1 MPSLSLHGRQDKVQ
15 AASLNAKTGKGGRGI
30 PCFDGPMRNF
40 SLMVLSLAL
49 MQGALLADAP
59 RPNIVFIISDDQ
71 AWTDYGF
78 MGHGQTMTPHLDQL
92 AVQSLVFRRGYVC
105 SSLCCPSLASLLTG
119 RYPHQTK
126 ITGNEPPRPQP
137 SGVNA
142 YKDPEF
148 RRQWQQLND
157 FILAQ
162 PRLPAELGK
171 AGYLSFQ
178 TGKWWAGNFSTGG
191 FTHGMSGGDID
202 HGGRHGDVGLEIG
215 RKSMQPIADFM
226 DMAVAQQKPFFLWYA
241 PMLPHQP
248 HDPPERLLRKYLDR
262 APSLLIAKYWAMC
275 EWFDETC
282 GELMQQLEDRHLT
295 ENTIVVYLADNGWIQ
310 ESGKPKFRPDSKLSQ
325 YDGGLRTPIMIR
337 WPGKIAPRMDDTPV
351 NSVDIAPTLYD
362 ALEIARP
369 AGLAGLNLVDKS
381 AIEKRN
387 AATGACFLHNAV
399 DIQKPGKNLTYR
411 WRVEGEWK
419 VIVPNP
425 ANVGEANKPGRTPD
439 AVELYHI
446 TKDPNE
452 EDNLAEKEPAKL
464 KELRD
469 HLDAWWDGLS
479 P

>member
-1 MPSLSLHGRQDKVQ
+1 
-15 AASLNAKTGKGGRGI
+15 
-30 PCFDGPMRNF
+30 MRNF
-40 SLMVLSLAL
+40 SLVVLFLTL
-49 MQGALLADAP
+49 MQVVLLADAP

-71 AWTDYGF
+71 SWTDYGF
-78 MGHGQTMTPHLDQL
+78 MGHAQIRTPHLDQL
-92 AVQSLVFRRGYVC
+92 ARQSLVFRRGYVC

-119 RYPHQTK
+119 RYSHQTK
-126 ITGNEPPRPQP
+126 ITGNEPPKPK
-137 SGVNA
+137 GAGGNA
-142 YKDPEF
+142 YKDPGF
-148 RRQWQQLND
+148 RAQLQQLNE
-157 FILAQ
+157 FMLAQ

-171 AGYLSFQ
+171 VGYLSFQ
-178 TGKWWAGNFSTGG
+178 TGKWWAGNYANGG
-191 FTHGMSGGDID
+191 FTDGMSDGDID
-202 HGGRHGDVGLEIG
+202 HGGRHGDAGLEIG

-226 DMAVAQQKPFFLWYA
+226 DKAVKQQQPFFLWYA

-248 HDPPERLLRKYLDR
+248 HDPPERLLKKYQDQT
-262 APSLLIAKYWAMC
+262 PSLHAAKYWAMC

-282 GELMQQLEDRHLT
+282 GTLLLQLEERHLT
-295 ENTIVVYLADNGWIQ
+295 ENTIVVYLADNGWSQ
-310 ESGKPKFRPDSKLSQ
+310 DPDKPTSRSDSKRSQ

-337 WPGKIAPRMDDTPV
+337 WPGRIEPRFDNTPV

-369 AGLAGLNLVDKS
+369 TGLAGLNLLDKS

-399 DIQKPGKNLTYR
+399 DIQKPEKNLTYR

-425 ANVGEANKPGRTPD
+425 ANVSEANKPGRKPD

-446 TKDPNE
+446 TEDPNE
-452 EDNLAEKEPAKL
+452 ENNLADKESEKVQ
-464 KELRD
+464 ELRG